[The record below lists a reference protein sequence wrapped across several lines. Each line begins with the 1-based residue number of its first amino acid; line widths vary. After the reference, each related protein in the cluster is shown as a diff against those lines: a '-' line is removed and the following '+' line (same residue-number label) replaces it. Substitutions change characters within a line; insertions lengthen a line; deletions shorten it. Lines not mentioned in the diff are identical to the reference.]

1 MFTLIVMTQPLS
13 NQHYIPLANI
23 KAECYFLKW
32 REYVDF
38 GLAAEVDHVCKVL
51 GEES

>member
-1 MFTLIVMTQPLS
+1 MSGPNVR
-13 NQHYIPLANI
+13 ANI

-32 REYVDF
+32 SEFVYF